1 MEGAFGTS
9 SPFIGF
15 IKFMIT
21 TRTVTIP
28 YTNDNEVVENELRK
42 RGIDPVRWAVVSVE
56 DNELYVSVSYEIK

>member
-1 MEGAFGTS
+1 
-9 SPFIGF
+9 
-15 IKFMIT
+15 MIT

-28 YTNDNEVVENELRK
+28 YTNDNEVIENELRK